1 MAEIDSFDTGA
12 SSVTSGGEAEGLT
25 SVDVDFSG
33 ISESDL
39 LLEDFT
45 IREVTM
51 TESLLTPGLQ
61 TAVKFQSF
69 LHNMPPKNFDKLKG
83 VDLNITIKRPILGK
97 FGYKEDMKVS
107 QILYRMGGRSAI
119 NPLTTD
125 NRKMVDRAVEELSFH
140 ACDITLLNNQM
151 NLVSKSWKCIP
162 PSFIVNEVLRSC
174 TGAKRLNIEPSDPP
188 RDYIAENIH
197 PFQVVS
203 QQANA
208 ALAGGNDPSFVHFMT
223 YENMGTHHFRSLKT
237 MCGQSPIIE
246 LEYSNNGKAYMSRNG
261 IMNYVFPCDFDI
273 LSDIMNGVGE
283 NGDLLNSLA
292 LFNPAIK
299 LFALLGNQSRGCGIG
314 GAVHKVM
321 KSNFGSAIFENSCD
335 DFLYLYAQ
343 KRQGRMVLLERD
355 KVALRLTVPW
365 NTIYNVG
372 KVIRVKFKNEGD
384 ETRQAENYGSG
395 TYLISSLVHNIRAG
409 GYSTITMDCVATTA
423 GKGIV

>member
-1 MAEIDSFDTGA
+1 MAEIIDPSAGSPVDSE
-12 SSVTSGGEAEGLT
+12 VLT

-33 ISESDL
+33 IDENDL
-39 LLEDFT
+39 LLQDFT
-45 IREVTM
+45 LREVTM

-61 TAVKFQSF
+61 TAAKFQSF

-83 VDLNITIKRPILGK
+83 VDMNIRIKRPILAK
-97 FGYKEDMKVS
+97 DGYPDELKVS
-107 QILYRMGGRSAI
+107 QVLYRMGGRSAV

-140 ACDITLLNNQM
+140 ACDVTLLNNQM
-151 NLVSKSWKCIP
+151 NLVSKSWKCTP
-162 PSFIVNEVLRSC
+162 PSVVVNEVLRSC
-174 TGAKRLNIEPSDPP
+174 TGARRLNIERADPP

-208 ALAGGNDPSFVHFMT
+208 ALAGGTDPSFVHFMT

-237 MCGQSPIIE
+237 MCEQQPIIE
-246 LEYSNNGKAYMSRNG
+246 LEYSDSGNSYLARNS

-283 NGDLLNSLA
+283 EGDLLNSLA

-299 LFALLGNQSRGCGIG
+299 LFAILGNTSRGCGIG

-321 KSNFGSAIFENSCD
+321 KSNFGSEIFENSCP
-335 DFLYLYAQ
+335 DFLYLYGQ
-343 KRQGRMVLLERD
+343 KRQARMVLLERD

-365 NTIYNVG
+365 NPIYNVG
-372 KVIRVKFKNEGD
+372 KVIRVRFKNQGD
-384 ETRQAENYGSG
+384 KKGIAENYGSG
-395 TYLISSLVHNIRAG
+395 TYLISSLVHSIRAG